1 MSWVLLAV
9 FVCTIVGQA
18 ARPAWR
24 VEIVLGGA
32 GLGLALGAAAGQ
44 PPQVVL
50 SSLPWDVLVILGSLG
65 VISRIFA
72 ESRLFTRLAVLGAR
86 LSRARPTAMATGAAL
101 VMFFVSGLVNNLTA
115 LLLVLPVVIAI
126 LELVGTTERHLRWTV
141 GVLLVACNLGGASTP
156 IGDFPAI
163 LLLGAGAMGFND
175 YLVRAFPIA
184 LFALLALLAV
194 VHLAVRPARDVEAPP
209 LRSAL
214 TVAAIEALHQR
225 VRLDLRLLVPASL
238 ALVGMLAAWTLLPA
252 DRAPP
257 HLVAWVGATAAL
269 LLCGRRARGALLRGV
284 DLEATLFLFGLFV
297 LVGVVR
303 ESGFFASLAEA
314 LAGLDIPPSSR
325 LYLLVTVTGVATG
338 LFSAGPSMAA
348 MLEVGRPLA
357 DTVAPAAV
365 YLGLA
370 FGVCAGS
377 SLLLTAA
384 TSGPLAQSLV
394 ERAAITDDQ
403 GAPLRLT
410 FQGFLPV
417 GALSFLV
424 ILAVGLGAVRWLA
437 GS

>member
-1 MSWVLLAV
+1 MAWILLLV
-9 FVCTIVGQA
+9 FLGTIIGQA
-18 ARPAWR
+18 ARPLWR

-32 GLGLALGAAAGQ
+32 GLGLALGAVAGHA
-44 PPQVVL
+44 PHAVL
-50 SSLPWDVLVILGSLG
+50 SALPWDVLIILGALG
-65 VISRIFA
+65 VVSRIYA

-86 LSRARPTAMATGAAL
+86 LSRARPTAMALGAAL

-126 LELVGTTERHLRWTV
+126 LELVGTTERHLRWTI

-163 LLLGAGAMGFND
+163 LLLGAGAMDFNA

-184 LFALLALLAV
+184 LAALIVLLGV
-194 VHLAVRPARDVEAPP
+194 VHLGVRPARDVEAPA

-214 TVAAIEALHQR
+214 TVAAIEALHRR
-225 VRLDLRLLVPASL
+225 VRLDVRLLAPATL
-238 ALVGMLAAWTLLPA
+238 ALVGMLAAWILLPA
-252 DRAPP
+252 AVAPP
-257 HLVAWVGATAAL
+257 HLVAWVGAAAAL
-269 LLCGRRARGALLRGV
+269 LLCGRRATGALLRGV

-303 ESGFFASLAEA
+303 ESGFFATLAGG
-314 LAGLDIPPSSR
+314 LAGLDIAPSAR

-348 MLEVGRPLA
+348 MLEVGRPLTE
-357 DTVAPAAV
+357 TVPPAAV
-365 YLGLA
+365 YVGLA

-394 ERAAITDDQ
+394 ERAAITDDR

-417 GALSFLV
+417 GALSFLI
-424 ILAVGLGAVRWLA
+424 ILAVGLGAVGWLA
-437 GS
+437 GG